1 MAETRPIAMGVAAIR
16 IADYGDGV
24 PGTSFTKLP
33 APAKGAV
40 AFNFSDPKEVN
51 IPIEGTTKPL
61 YVTFVKD
68 GTDYIE
74 FSIPTPSNA
83 TIALLMGGNHQKGTS
98 TNPKDAW
105 EEGMGVADINK
116 TFQMETPVR
125 NGSKVIYTIVNGKI
139 AAKLAEAPRDEQAE
153 TLLVR
158 VYKQAAIT
166 SAGVEKTAFIR
177 EVIKV

>member
-1 MAETRPIAMGVAAIR
+1 MAEKRPIAMGVASIR

-24 PGTSFTKLP
+24 PGTNWKNLP
-33 APAKGAV
+33 APAQGAV

-51 IPIEGTTKPL
+51 IPIEGTTEPL

-74 FSIPTPSNA
+74 FSIPTPKNE
-83 TIALLMGGNHQKGTS
+83 TIALLMGGEHDKGTGGD
-98 TNPKDAW
+98 KDVW
-105 EEGMGVADINK
+105 NEGLELADINK
-116 TFQMETPVR
+116 SFQLETPVR

-139 AAKLAEAPRDEQAE
+139 SAKLAEAPREEQAE

-158 VYKQAAIT
+158 VYKQSAIT
-166 SAGVEKTAFIR
+166 KAGEKKTAFSR
-177 EVIKV
+177 EVVTV